1 MVNNIGERKVLRPE
15 ITRFELIALLAAL
28 LALNALAIDIMLPAL
43 PDIALSLGVQS
54 ENDRQLVISTYI
66 IGVGLAQLIY
76 GPLSDRFG
84 RRPPLMIGFV
94 IYVTAS
100 LAAIIAPS
108 FFTLLLLRFAQGM
121 GTAVFRIV
129 ALAIV
134 RDKYQGRAMAEVMSL
149 VYTVFMIV
157 PIIAP
162 SIGQVILFAG
172 SWHLIFFVVAMIG
185 IAVGLWAY
193 YRLPETLAS
202 ENVRPFTLSAI
213 FSGFKIVLSNRYS
226 FSYALVGMSL
236 YGSLIGMLNSSQQVF
251 VDIYKLGA
259 LFPLAFA
266 GSGIFMAIASFINSK
281 IVRKFGMQKVAHFA
295 IFIFIASSGL
305 LAILSLRGQVP
316 FIIFYALFG
325 TCLFMFSWISTNAN
339 TLAMLPLGKVAGTAA
354 STFGFIQT
362 LGGALIGLTIGRMFN
377 GTITPLAIGFII
389 SGIAAL
395 ILMLIAEKG
404 KLFGTTEG

>member
-1 MVNNIGERKVLRPE
+1 MFSTRKTLRNE

-43 PDIALSLGVQS
+43 PDIAQSLGAQS

-66 IGVGLAQLIY
+66 IGVGLAQLFY

-94 IYVTAS
+94 IYVIAS
-100 LAAIIAPS
+100 FAAIIAPS
-108 FFTLLLLRFAQGM
+108 FVTLLLLRFVQGM

-129 ALAIV
+129 GLAIA
-134 RDKYQGRAMAEVMSL
+134 RDKYSGRAMAEVMSL

-172 SWHLIFFVVAMIG
+172 SWHLIFFVVAIIG
-185 IAVGLWAY
+185 IIVGLWAY
-193 YRLPETLAS
+193 FRLPETLAP
-202 ENVRPFTLSAI
+202 ENVRPLTLSSI
-213 FSGFKIVLSNRYS
+213 FAGFKIVISNRFS
-226 FSYALVGMSL
+226 LSYALVGMSL

-295 IFIFIASSGL
+295 ILIFIASSGL
-305 LAILSLRGQVP
+305 LAILSLKGHVP
-316 FIIFYALFG
+316 FVIFYILFG
-325 TCLFMFSWISTNAN
+325 TCLFMFSWVSTNAN
-339 TLAMLPLGKVAGTAA
+339 TLAMQPLGKVAGTAA

-377 GTITPLAIGFII
+377 GTVTPLAIGFII

-395 ILMLIAEKG
+395 ALMLVAEKG
-404 KLFGTTEG
+404 KLFGTIED